1 MVIAALDV
9 GTSKVTCF
17 IAERDSQGELSI
29 IGIGQDTADGLK
41 AGTVTDMAAA
51 VKSIGTAVN
60 RAEIMADKR
69 VHELFVSVSGG
80 APQSSYAKVLLDVSG
95 RQIGNTDIQ
104 AAFDEARTDGA
115 IEGREIVHAVSTAY
129 DLDGSRGI
137 RDPKGMF
144 GDQLRVQLHMV
155 SVAHGAFRNLLSC
168 ISRCDLDLEAP
179 VISAY
184 ASGLACLV
192 EDEKDLGVTIIDMG
206 CGGTGLASF
215 SGGEFTWTATVPLGG
230 AHVTNDI
237 AHGLT
242 TPVANA
248 EHMKRLYAS
257 AIGGPADSR
266 EMIEVPQLGEP
277 ELLSARQIPRSL
289 LTGIVRPRLEE
300 TFELV
305 RDYIDSSGVAGA
317 SSRRIVLTGGASQLQ
332 GVGDLASEILEKQVR
347 LAQPLPIQ
355 GLAEAVAG
363 PNCATCAGLLIYAA
377 ERHDD
382 SQNRR
387 QPREHATPQPAESAL
402 GRIGQ
407 WLRANF

>member
-1 MVIAALDV
+1 VIAALDV

-17 IAERDSQGELSI
+17 IAERNGQGELAI
-29 IGIGQDTADGLK
+29 VGIGQDTAEGLK

-51 VKSIGTAVN
+51 VKSIGTAVH
-60 RAEIMADKR
+60 RAEVMADTR
-69 VHELFVSVSGG
+69 VRELFVSVSGG
-80 APQSSYAKVLLDVSG
+80 APRSTYADISLDVSG

-104 AAFDEARTDGA
+104 AAFDTARADGA
-115 IEGREIVHAVSTAY
+115 IEGYEIVHAVSTAY

-137 RDPKGMF
+137 RDPKGMY
-144 GDQLRVQLHMV
+144 GDQLRMQLHMV

-168 ISRCDLDLEAP
+168 LSRCDLDLEAP

-192 EDEKDLGVTIIDMG
+192 EDEKDLGVTIVDMG

-215 SGGEFTWTATVPLGG
+215 SGGEFNWTATVPLGG

-237 AHGLT
+237 ALGLT
-242 TPVANA
+242 TPLANA

-257 AIGGPADSR
+257 AIGGPADNR

-277 ELLSARQIPRSL
+277 ELHSARQIPRSL

-305 RDYIDSSGVAGA
+305 RDFLDSSGTAGA
-317 SSRRIVLTGGASQLQ
+317 SARRIVLTGGASQLQ
-332 GVGDLASEILEKQVR
+332 GVGELASEILEKQVR
-347 LAQPLPIQ
+347 LARPLPIQ

-382 SQNRR
+382 SQTRR
-387 QPREHATPQPAESAL
+387 QAREHTSPQPAESAL

>member
-1 MVIAALDV
+1 V

-17 IAERDSQGELSI
+17 IAERDSQGELGI
-29 IGIGQDTADGLK
+29 IGIGQNTADGLK

-51 VKSIGTAVN
+51 VKSIGTAVH
-60 RAEIMADKR
+60 RAEVMADKR
-69 VHELFVSVSGG
+69 VRELFVSVSGG
-80 APQSSYAKVLLDVSG
+80 APQSSYADVSLDVSG

-104 AAFDEARTDGA
+104 AAFDVARDGGS
-115 IEGREIVHAVSTAY
+115 IEGREIVHAVSTAF

-144 GDQLRVQLHMV
+144 GNELRVQLHMV
-155 SVAHGAFRNLLSC
+155 SVAHGAFRNLLGC

-215 SGGEFTWTATVPLGG
+215 SGGEFIWTATVPLGG
-230 AHVTNDI
+230 AHVTSDI

-242 TPVANA
+242 TPLASA

-257 AIGGPADSR
+257 AIGGPADNR

-277 ELLSARQIPRSL
+277 ELHAARQIPRSL

-305 RDYIDSSGVAGA
+305 RDYIDSSGVASA
-317 SSRRIVLTGGASQLQ
+317 SSRRIVLTGGASLLQ
-332 GVGDLASEILEKQVR
+332 GVSELASEILEKQVR
-347 LAQPLPIQ
+347 LARPLPVE

-363 PNCATCAGLLIYAA
+363 PNCATCAGLLLYAA

-387 QPREHATPQPAESAL
+387 QPREHTTPQPAESAL

>member
-1 MVIAALDV
+1 VIAALDV

-17 IAERDSQGELSI
+17 IAERDSQGELGI
-29 IGIGQDTADGLK
+29 IGIGQNTADGLK

-51 VKSIGTAVN
+51 VKSIGTAVH
-60 RAEIMADKR
+60 RAEVMADKR
-69 VHELFVSVSGG
+69 VRELFVSVSGG
-80 APQSSYAKVLLDVSG
+80 APQSSYADVSLDVSG

-104 AAFDEARTDGA
+104 AAFDVARDGGS
-115 IEGREIVHAVSTAY
+115 IEGREIVHAVSTAF

-144 GDQLRVQLHMV
+144 GNELRVQLHMV
-155 SVAHGAFRNLLSC
+155 SVAHGAFRNLLGC

-215 SGGEFTWTATVPLGG
+215 SGGEFIWTATVPLGG
-230 AHVTNDI
+230 AHVTSDI

-242 TPVANA
+242 TPLASA

-257 AIGGPADSR
+257 AIGGPADNR

-277 ELLSARQIPRSL
+277 ELHAARQIPRSL

-305 RDYIDSSGVAGA
+305 RDYIDSSGVASA
-317 SSRRIVLTGGASQLQ
+317 SSRRIVLTGGASLLQ
-332 GVGDLASEILEKQVR
+332 GVGELASEILEKQVR
-347 LAQPLPIQ
+347 LARPLPIE

-363 PNCATCAGLLIYAA
+363 PNCATCAGLLLYAA

-387 QPREHATPQPAESAL
+387 QPREHTTPQPAESAL

>member
-1 MVIAALDV
+1 MIAALDV

-17 IAERDSQGELSI
+17 IAEQNNQGELAI
-29 IGIGQDTADGLK
+29 IGIGQDTAHGMK

-51 VKSIGTAVN
+51 VASIGTAVH
-60 RAEIMADKR
+60 RAETMADKR

-80 APQSSYAKVLLDVSG
+80 QPHSTYAEIMLDVSG
-95 RQIGNTDIQ
+95 RQIGNTDLQ
-104 AAFDEARTDGA
+104 HAFDTANADGA
-115 IEGREIVHAVSTAY
+115 IEGREIVHAISTAY
-129 DLDGSRGI
+129 ELDGSRGI

-144 GDQLRVQLHMV
+144 GNQLRVQLHMV

-168 ISRCDLDLEAP
+168 ISQCDLDLEAP

-192 EDEKDLGVTIIDMG
+192 EDEKDLGVTLIDMG
-206 CGGTGLASF
+206 CGGTGLATF
-215 SGGEFTWTATVPLGG
+215 SGGELVWTATVPLGG

-242 TPVANA
+242 TPIASA
-248 EHMKRLYAS
+248 EKMKRLYAS

-300 TFELV
+300 TLELV
-305 RDYIDSSGVAGA
+305 RDTIESSGIA
-317 SSRRIVLTGGASQLQ
+317 SASARRIVLTGGASQLQ
-332 GVGDLASEILEKQVR
+332 GVGDLAGEILEKQIR
-347 LAQPLPIQ
+347 LARPLPIQ
-355 GLAEAVAG
+355 GLAESVAG
-363 PNCATCAGLLIYAA
+363 ANCATCAGILLYAA
-377 ERHDD
+377 EHYDEP
-382 SQNRR
+382 QIRR
-387 QPREHATPQPAESAL
+387 PLREHQPPQPAGGAL

>member
-1 MVIAALDV
+1 MIAALDV

-17 IAERDSQGELSI
+17 IAERDNQGELAI
-29 IGIGQDTADGLK
+29 IGIGQDTAHGMK

-51 VKSIGTAVN
+51 VASIGTAVH
-60 RAEIMADKR
+60 RAETMADKR

-80 APQSSYAKVLLDVSG
+80 QPHSTYAEIMLDVSG
-95 RQIGNTDIQ
+95 RQIGNTDLQ
-104 AAFDEARTDGA
+104 HAFDMANADGA
-115 IEGREIVHAVSTAY
+115 IEGREIVHAISTAY
-129 DLDGSRGI
+129 ELDGSRGI

-144 GDQLRVQLHMV
+144 GNQLRVQLHMV

-168 ISRCDLDLEAP
+168 ISQCDLDLEAP

-192 EDEKDLGVTIIDMG
+192 EDEKDLGVTLIDMG
-206 CGGTGLASF
+206 CGGTGLATF
-215 SGGEFTWTATVPLGG
+215 SGGELVWTATVPLGG

-242 TPVANA
+242 TPIASA
-248 EHMKRLYAS
+248 EKMKRLYAS

-300 TFELV
+300 TLELV
-305 RDYIDSSGVAGA
+305 RDTIESSGIA
-317 SSRRIVLTGGASQLQ
+317 SASARRIVLTGGASQLQ
-332 GVGDLASEILEKQVR
+332 GVGDLAGEILEKQIR
-347 LAQPLPIQ
+347 LARPLPIQ
-355 GLAEAVAG
+355 GLAESVAG
-363 PNCATCAGLLIYAA
+363 ANCATCAGILLYAA
-377 ERHDD
+377 EHYDEP
-382 SQNRR
+382 QIRR
-387 QPREHATPQPAESAL
+387 PLREHQPPQPAGGAL

>member
-1 MVIAALDV
+1 VIAALDV

-17 IAERDSQGELSI
+17 IAERNGQGELAI
-29 IGIGQDTADGLK
+29 VGIGQDTAEGLK

-51 VKSIGTAVN
+51 VKSIGTAVH
-60 RAEIMADKR
+60 RAEVMADTR
-69 VHELFVSVSGG
+69 VRELFVSVSGG
-80 APQSSYAKVLLDVSG
+80 APRSTYADISLDVSG

-104 AAFDEARTDGA
+104 AAFDTARADGA
-115 IEGREIVHAVSTAY
+115 IEGCEIVHAVSTAY

-137 RDPKGMF
+137 RDPKGMY
-144 GDQLRVQLHMV
+144 GDQLRMQLHMV

-168 ISRCDLDLEAP
+168 LSRCDLDLEAP

-192 EDEKDLGVTIIDMG
+192 EDEKDLGVTIVDMG

-215 SGGEFTWTATVPLGG
+215 SGGEFNWTATVPLGG

-237 AHGLT
+237 ALGLT
-242 TPVANA
+242 TPLANA

-257 AIGGPADSR
+257 AIGGPADNR

-277 ELLSARQIPRSL
+277 ELHSARQIPRSL

-305 RDYIDSSGVAGA
+305 RDFLDSSGTAGA
-317 SSRRIVLTGGASQLQ
+317 SARRIVLTGGASQLQ
-332 GVGDLASEILEKQVR
+332 GVGELASEILEKQVR
-347 LAQPLPIQ
+347 LARPLPIQ

-382 SQNRR
+382 SQTRR
-387 QPREHATPQPAESAL
+387 QAREHTSPQPAESAL

>member
-1 MVIAALDV
+1 VIAALDL

-17 IAERDSQGELSI
+17 IAERDSQGDLRI
-29 IGIGQDTADGLK
+29 IGIGQNTAEGLK
-41 AGTVTDMAAA
+41 AGTVIDMNAA
-51 VKSIGTAVN
+51 VASIGTAVH
-60 RAEIMADKR
+60 RAEIMADRR

-80 APQSSYAKVLLDVSG
+80 TPQSTYADIALDVAG
-95 RQIGNTDIQ
+95 RQIGTTDIQ
-104 AAFDEARTDGA
+104 TAFDAARAGNSVED
-115 IEGREIVHAVSTAY
+115 REIVHAISTAY

-137 RDPKGMF
+137 RDPKGMY
-144 GDQLRVQLHMV
+144 GNQLRVQLHMV
-155 SVAHGAFRNLLSC
+155 SVAHGAFHNLLSC
-168 ISRCDLDLEAP
+168 ISRCDLELAAP
-179 VISAY
+179 VVSAY
-184 ASGLACLV
+184 ASGLAVLV
-192 EDEKDLGVTIIDMG
+192 EDEKDLGVTVVDMG
-206 CGGTGLASF
+206 CGGTGLAAF
-215 SGGEFTWTATVPLGG
+215 AGGELTWTATVPIGG

-257 AIGGPADSR
+257 AIGGPADNR

-277 ELLSARQIPRSL
+277 ELISARQIPRSL

-305 RDYIDSSGVAGA
+305 RDYIDSSGAAGA

-332 GVGDLASEILEKQVR
+332 GVGELASEILEKQVR
-347 LAQPLPIQ
+347 LARPLPIE

-387 QPREHATPQPAESAL
+387 PPRDHATPQQAEGAL
-402 GRIGQ
+402 GRIGN

>member
-1 MVIAALDV
+1 MIAALDV

-17 IAERDSQGELSI
+17 IAERDGQGELAI
-29 IGIGQDTADGLK
+29 VGIGQDTAEGLK

-51 VKSIGTAVN
+51 VKSLGTAVH
-60 RAEIMADKR
+60 RAEVMADTR
-69 VHELFVSVSGG
+69 VRELFVSVSGG
-80 APQSSYAKVLLDVSG
+80 APQSTYADISLDVSG

-104 AAFDEARTDGA
+104 AAFDAAHTDGA

-129 DLDGSRGI
+129 DLDGSRDI
-137 RDPKGMF
+137 RNPKGMY
-144 GDQLRVQLHMV
+144 GKQLRVQLHMV
-155 SVAHGAFRNLLSC
+155 SVAHGTFRNLLSC
-168 ISRCDLDLEAP
+168 LSRCDLDLEAP

-215 SGGEFTWTATVPLGG
+215 SGGEFNWTATVPLGG

-237 AHGLT
+237 ALGLT
-242 TPVANA
+242 TPLANA

-277 ELLSARQIPRSL
+277 ELHSARQIPRSL

-305 RDYIDSSGVAGA
+305 RDFLDSSGTAGA
-317 SSRRIVLTGGASQLQ
+317 SARRIVLTGGASQLQ
-332 GVGDLASEILEKQVR
+332 GVGELASEILEKQVR
-347 LAQPLPIQ
+347 LARPLPVQ

-382 SQNRR
+382 SQTRR
-387 QPREHATPQPAESAL
+387 QMREHTSPQPVESAL

>member
-1 MVIAALDV
+1 MIAALDV

-17 IAERDSQGELSI
+17 IAERNGQGELAI
-29 IGIGQDTADGLK
+29 VGIGQDTAEGLK

-51 VKSIGTAVN
+51 MKSIGTAVH
-60 RAEIMADKR
+60 RAEVMADTR
-69 VHELFVSVSGG
+69 VRELFISVSGG
-80 APQSSYAKVLLDVSG
+80 APRSTYADISLDVSG

-104 AAFDEARTDGA
+104 AAFDAARTDGA

-137 RDPKGMF
+137 RNPKGMY
-144 GDQLRVQLHMV
+144 GNQLRVQLHMV

-168 ISRCDLDLEAP
+168 LSRCDLDLEAP

-215 SGGEFTWTATVPLGG
+215 SGGEFNWTATVPLGG

-237 AHGLT
+237 ALGLT
-242 TPVANA
+242 TPLANA

-257 AIGGPADSR
+257 AIGGPADNR

-277 ELLSARQIPRSL
+277 ELHSARQIPRSL

-305 RDYIDSSGVAGA
+305 RDFLDSSGAA
-317 SSRRIVLTGGASQLQ
+317 SASARRIVLTGGASQLQ
-332 GVGDLASEILEKQVR
+332 GVGELASQILEKQVR
-347 LAQPLPIQ
+347 LARPLPMQ

-382 SQNRR
+382 SQIRR
-387 QPREHATPQPAESAL
+387 QTREHPSPQPAESAL

>member
-1 MVIAALDV
+1 MIAALDV

-17 IAERDSQGELSI
+17 IAERNGQGELAI
-29 IGIGQDTADGLK
+29 VGIGQDTAEGLK

-51 VKSIGTAVN
+51 VKSIGTAVH
-60 RAEIMADKR
+60 RAQVMADTR
-69 VHELFVSVSGG
+69 VRELFVSVSGG
-80 APQSSYAKVLLDVSG
+80 APRSTYADISLDVSG

-104 AAFDEARTDGA
+104 AAFDVARADGA

-129 DLDGSRGI
+129 DLDGSRDI
-137 RDPKGMF
+137 RDPKGMY
-144 GDQLRVQLHMV
+144 GKQLRVQLHMV
-155 SVAHGAFRNLLSC
+155 SVANGAFRNLLSC
-168 ISRCDLDLEAP
+168 LSRCDLDLEAP

-215 SGGEFTWTATVPLGG
+215 SGGEFNWTAMVPLGG

-237 AHGLT
+237 ALGLT
-242 TPVANA
+242 TPLANA

-257 AIGGPADSR
+257 AIGGPADNR

-277 ELLSARQIPRSL
+277 ELHSARQIPRSL

-305 RDYIDSSGVAGA
+305 RDFLDSSGTAGA
-317 SSRRIVLTGGASQLQ
+317 SARRIVLTGGASQLQ
-332 GVGDLASEILEKQVR
+332 GVGELASEMLEKQIR
-347 LAQPLPIQ
+347 LARPLPVQ

-382 SQNRR
+382 SQTRR
-387 QPREHATPQPAESAL
+387 QMREHTSPQPADSAL

>member
-1 MVIAALDV
+1 MIAALDV

-17 IAERDSQGELSI
+17 IAERSGQGELAI
-29 IGIGQDTADGLK
+29 VGIGQDAAEGLK

-51 VKSIGTAVN
+51 MKSIGTAVH
-60 RAEIMADKR
+60 RAEVMADTR
-69 VHELFVSVSGG
+69 VRELFVSVSGG
-80 APQSSYAKVLLDVSG
+80 APRSTYADISLDVSG

-104 AAFDEARTDGA
+104 GAFDAARADGA

-137 RDPKGMF
+137 RDPKGMY
-144 GDQLRVQLHMV
+144 GNQLRVQLHMV

-168 ISRCDLDLEAP
+168 LSRCDLDLEAP

-215 SGGEFTWTATVPLGG
+215 SGGEFNWTATVPLGG

-237 AHGLT
+237 ALGLT
-242 TPVANA
+242 TPLANA

-257 AIGGPADSR
+257 AIGGPADNR

-277 ELLSARQIPRSL
+277 ELHSARQIQRSL

-305 RDYIDSSGVAGA
+305 RDFLDSSGTAGA
-317 SSRRIVLTGGASQLQ
+317 SARRIVLTGGASQLQ
-332 GVGDLASEILEKQVR
+332 GVGELASEILEKQVR
-347 LAQPLPIQ
+347 LARPLPIS

-382 SQNRR
+382 SQTRR
-387 QPREHATPQPAESAL
+387 QTRKHTSPQPAESAL

>member
-1 MVIAALDV
+1 MIAALDV

-17 IAERDSQGELSI
+17 IAERDSQGELGI
-29 IGIGQDTADGLK
+29 IGIGQDTAEGLK

-51 VKSIGTAVN
+51 VNSIGTAVH
-60 RAEIMADKR
+60 RAETMADKR
-69 VHELFVSVSGG
+69 VHDLFVSVSGG
-80 APQSSYAKVLLDVSG
+80 APKSSYADISLDVSG

-104 AAFDEARTDGA
+104 AAFDEAQADGA
-115 IEGREIVHAVSTAY
+115 IDGREIVHAISTAY

-137 RDPKGMF
+137 RDPKGMY
-144 GDQLRVQLHMV
+144 GNQLRVQLHLV

-215 SGGEFTWTATVPLGG
+215 SGGELTWTATVPLGG

-242 TPVANA
+242 TPVASA

-257 AIGGPADSR
+257 AIGGPADIR

-305 RDYIDSSGVAGA
+305 RDYIDSSGAVSA
-317 SSRRIVLTGGASQLQ
+317 SARRIVLTGGASQLQ

-347 LAQPLPIQ
+347 LAHPLPIE

-377 ERHDD
+377 ERHDE
-382 SQNRR
+382 SQIRR
-387 QPREHATPQPAESAL
+387 RTREHASPQPAESAL

-407 WLRANF
+407 WLKANF

>member
-1 MVIAALDV
+1 MIAALDV

-17 IAERDSQGELSI
+17 IAERDGQGELAI
-29 IGIGQDTADGLK
+29 VGIGQDTAEGLK

-51 VKSIGTAVN
+51 VKSLGTAVH
-60 RAEIMADKR
+60 RAEVMADTR
-69 VHELFVSVSGG
+69 VRELFVSVSGG
-80 APQSSYAKVLLDVSG
+80 APQSTYADISLDVSG

-104 AAFDEARTDGA
+104 AAFDAAHTDGA

-129 DLDGSRGI
+129 DLDGSRDI
-137 RDPKGMF
+137 RDPKGMY
-144 GDQLRVQLHMV
+144 GKQLRVQLHMV

-168 ISRCDLDLEAP
+168 LSRCDLDLEAP

-215 SGGEFTWTATVPLGG
+215 SGGEFNWTATVPLGG

-237 AHGLT
+237 ALGLT
-242 TPVANA
+242 TPLANA

-277 ELLSARQIPRSL
+277 ELHSARQIPRSL

-305 RDYIDSSGVAGA
+305 RDFLDSSGTAGA
-317 SSRRIVLTGGASQLQ
+317 SARRIVLTGGASQLQ
-332 GVGDLASEILEKQVR
+332 GVGELASEILEKQVR
-347 LAQPLPIQ
+347 LARPLPVQ

-382 SQNRR
+382 SQTRR
-387 QPREHATPQPAESAL
+387 QIREHTSPQPAESAL

>member
-1 MVIAALDV
+1 MIAALDV

-17 IAERDSQGELSI
+17 IAERDSQGELAI
-29 IGIGQDTADGLK
+29 VGIGQDTAEGLK

-51 VKSIGTAVN
+51 VKSIGTAVH
-60 RAEIMADKR
+60 RAEVMADTR
-69 VHELFVSVSGG
+69 VRELFVSVSGG
-80 APQSSYAKVLLDVSG
+80 APQSTYADISLDVSG

-104 AAFDEARTDGA
+104 AAFDVARADGA

-129 DLDGSRGI
+129 DLDGSRDI
-137 RDPKGMF
+137 RNPKGMY
-144 GDQLRVQLHMV
+144 GKQLRVQLHMV
-155 SVAHGAFRNLLSC
+155 SVANGAFRNLLSC
-168 ISRCDLDLEAP
+168 LSRCDLDLEAP

-215 SGGEFTWTATVPLGG
+215 SGGEFNWTATVPLGG

-237 AHGLT
+237 ALGLT
-242 TPVANA
+242 TPLANA

-257 AIGGPADSR
+257 AIGGPADNR

-277 ELLSARQIPRSL
+277 ELHSARQIPRSL

-305 RDYIDSSGVAGA
+305 RDFLDSSGTAGA
-317 SSRRIVLTGGASQLQ
+317 SARRIVLTGGASQLQ
-332 GVGDLASEILEKQVR
+332 GVGELASEMLEKQIR
-347 LAQPLPIQ
+347 LARPLPVQ

-382 SQNRR
+382 SQTRR
-387 QPREHATPQPAESAL
+387 QMREHTSPQPADSAL

>member
-1 MVIAALDV
+1 MIAALDV

-17 IAERDSQGELSI
+17 IAERDSQGELAI
-29 IGIGQDTADGLK
+29 VGIGQDTAEGLK

-51 VKSIGTAVN
+51 VKSIGTAVH
-60 RAEIMADKR
+60 RAEVMADTR
-69 VHELFVSVSGG
+69 VRELFVSVSGG
-80 APQSSYAKVLLDVSG
+80 APQSTYADISLDVSG

-104 AAFDEARTDGA
+104 AAFDVARADGA

-129 DLDGSRGI
+129 DLDGSRDI
-137 RDPKGMF
+137 RDPKGMY
-144 GDQLRVQLHMV
+144 GKQLRVQLHMV
-155 SVAHGAFRNLLSC
+155 SVANGAFRNLLSC
-168 ISRCDLDLEAP
+168 LSRCDLDLEAP

-215 SGGEFTWTATVPLGG
+215 SGGEFNWTATVPLGG

-237 AHGLT
+237 ALGLT
-242 TPVANA
+242 TPLANA

-257 AIGGPADSR
+257 AIGGPADNR

-277 ELLSARQIPRSL
+277 ELHSARQIPRSL

-305 RDYIDSSGVAGA
+305 RDFLDSSGTAGA
-317 SSRRIVLTGGASQLQ
+317 SARRIVLTGGASQLQ
-332 GVGDLASEILEKQVR
+332 GVGELASEMLEKQIR
-347 LAQPLPIQ
+347 LARPLPVQ

-382 SQNRR
+382 SQTRR
-387 QPREHATPQPAESAL
+387 QMREHTSPQPAGSAL

>member
-1 MVIAALDV
+1 MIAALDV

-17 IAERDSQGELSI
+17 IAERDGQGELAI
-29 IGIGQDTADGLK
+29 VGIGQDTAEGLK

-51 VKSIGTAVN
+51 VKSLGTAVH
-60 RAEIMADKR
+60 RAEVMADTR
-69 VHELFVSVSGG
+69 VRELFVSVSGG
-80 APQSSYAKVLLDVSG
+80 APQSTYADISLDVSG

-104 AAFDEARTDGA
+104 AAFDAAHTDGA

-129 DLDGSRGI
+129 DLDGSRDI
-137 RDPKGMF
+137 RDPKGMY
-144 GDQLRVQLHMV
+144 GKQLRVQLHMV

-168 ISRCDLDLEAP
+168 LSRCDLDLEAP

-215 SGGEFTWTATVPLGG
+215 SGGEFNWTATVPLGG

-237 AHGLT
+237 ALGLT
-242 TPVANA
+242 TPLANA

-277 ELLSARQIPRSL
+277 ELHSARQIPRSL

-305 RDYIDSSGVAGA
+305 RDFLDSSGTAGA
-317 SSRRIVLTGGASQLQ
+317 SARRIVLTGGASQLQ
-332 GVGDLASEILEKQVR
+332 GVGELASEILEKQVR
-347 LAQPLPIQ
+347 LARPLPIQ

-382 SQNRR
+382 SQTRR
-387 QPREHATPQPAESAL
+387 QMREHTSPQPAESAL

>member
-1 MVIAALDV
+1 MIAALDV

-17 IAERDSQGELSI
+17 IAERNGQGELAI
-29 IGIGQDTADGLK
+29 VGIGQDTAEGLK

-51 VKSIGTAVN
+51 VKSIGTAVH
-60 RAEIMADKR
+60 RAEVMADTR
-69 VHELFVSVSGG
+69 VRELFVSVSGG
-80 APQSSYAKVLLDVSG
+80 APRSTYADISLDVSG

-104 AAFDEARTDGA
+104 AAFDVARADGA

-129 DLDGSRGI
+129 DLDGSRDI
-137 RDPKGMF
+137 RDPKGMY
-144 GDQLRVQLHMV
+144 GKQLRVQLHMV
-155 SVAHGAFRNLLSC
+155 SVANGAFRNLLSC
-168 ISRCDLDLEAP
+168 LSRCDLDLEAP

-355 GLAEAVAG
+355 GLAEAVAR

>member
-1 MVIAALDV
+1 MIAALDV

-51 VKSIGTAVN
+51 GKSIGTAVN

-80 APQSSYAKVLLDVSG
+80 APQSSYANVSLDVSG

-215 SGGEFTWTATVPLGG
+215 SGGEFTWTATLPLGG

>member
-1 MVIAALDV
+1 MIAALDV

-17 IAERDSQGELSI
+17 IAERNGQGELAI
-29 IGIGQDTADGLK
+29 VGIGQDTAEGLK

-51 VKSIGTAVN
+51 VKSIGTAVH
-60 RAEIMADKR
+60 RAEVMADTR
-69 VHELFVSVSGG
+69 VRELFVSVSGG
-80 APQSSYAKVLLDVSG
+80 APRSTYADISLDVSG

-104 AAFDEARTDGA
+104 AAFDTARADGA
-115 IEGREIVHAVSTAY
+115 IEGYEIVHAVSTAY

-137 RDPKGMF
+137 RDPKGMY
-144 GDQLRVQLHMV
+144 GDQLRMQLHMV

-168 ISRCDLDLEAP
+168 LSRCDLDLEAP

-192 EDEKDLGVTIIDMG
+192 EDEKDLGVTIVDMG

-215 SGGEFTWTATVPLGG
+215 SGGEFNWTATVPLGG

-237 AHGLT
+237 ALGLT
-242 TPVANA
+242 TPLANA

-257 AIGGPADSR
+257 AIGGPADNR

-277 ELLSARQIPRSL
+277 ELHSARQIPRSL

-305 RDYIDSSGVAGA
+305 RDFLDSSGTAGA
-317 SSRRIVLTGGASQLQ
+317 SARRIVLTGGASQLQ
-332 GVGDLASEILEKQVR
+332 GVGELASEILEKQGR
-347 LAQPLPIQ
+347 LARPLPIQ

-382 SQNRR
+382 SQTRR
-387 QPREHATPQPAESAL
+387 QAREHTSPQPAESAL

>member
-1 MVIAALDV
+1 MIAALDV

-17 IAERDSQGELSI
+17 IAERNGQGELAI
-29 IGIGQDTADGLK
+29 VGIGQDTAEGLK

-51 VKSIGTAVN
+51 VKSIGTAVH
-60 RAEIMADKR
+60 RAEVMADTR
-69 VHELFVSVSGG
+69 VRELFVSVSGG
-80 APQSSYAKVLLDVSG
+80 APRSTYADISLDVSG

-104 AAFDEARTDGA
+104 AAFDTARADGA
-115 IEGREIVHAVSTAY
+115 IEGCEIVHAVSTAY

-137 RDPKGMF
+137 RDPKGMY
-144 GDQLRVQLHMV
+144 GDQLRMQLHMV

-168 ISRCDLDLEAP
+168 LSRCDLDLEAP

-192 EDEKDLGVTIIDMG
+192 EDEKDLGVTIVDMG

-215 SGGEFTWTATVPLGG
+215 SGGEFNWTATVPLGG

-237 AHGLT
+237 ALGLT
-242 TPVANA
+242 TPLANA

-257 AIGGPADSR
+257 AIGGPADNR

-277 ELLSARQIPRSL
+277 ELHSARQIPRSL

-305 RDYIDSSGVAGA
+305 RDFLDSSGTAGA
-317 SSRRIVLTGGASQLQ
+317 SARRIVLTGGASQLQ
-332 GVGDLASEILEKQVR
+332 GVGELASEILEKQVR
-347 LAQPLPIQ
+347 LARPLPIQ

-382 SQNRR
+382 SQTRR
-387 QPREHATPQPAESAL
+387 QAREHTSPQPAESAL

>member
-1 MVIAALDV
+1 MIAALDV

-17 IAERDSQGELSI
+17 IAERNGQGELAI
-29 IGIGQDTADGLK
+29 VGIGQDTAEGLK

-51 VKSIGTAVN
+51 VKSIGTAVH
-60 RAEIMADKR
+60 RAEVMADTR
-69 VHELFVSVSGG
+69 VRELFISVSGG
-80 APQSSYAKVLLDVSG
+80 APRSTYADISLDVSG

-104 AAFDEARTDGA
+104 AAFDAARTDGA

-137 RDPKGMF
+137 RNPKGMY
-144 GDQLRVQLHMV
+144 GNQLRVQLHMV

-168 ISRCDLDLEAP
+168 LSRCDLDLEAP

-215 SGGEFTWTATVPLGG
+215 SGGEFNWTATVPLGG

-237 AHGLT
+237 ALGLT
-242 TPVANA
+242 TPLANA

-257 AIGGPADSR
+257 AIGGPADNR

-277 ELLSARQIPRSL
+277 ELHSARQIPRSL

-305 RDYIDSSGVAGA
+305 RDFLDSSGAA
-317 SSRRIVLTGGASQLQ
+317 SASARRIVLTGGASQLQ
-332 GVGDLASEILEKQVR
+332 GVGELASQILEKQVR
-347 LAQPLPIQ
+347 LARPLPMQ

-382 SQNRR
+382 SQIRR
-387 QPREHATPQPAESAL
+387 QTREHPSPQPAESAL

>member
-1 MVIAALDV
+1 VIAALDV

-17 IAERDSQGELSI
+17 IAERNGQGELAI
-29 IGIGQDTADGLK
+29 VGIGQDTAEGLK

-51 VKSIGTAVN
+51 VKSIGTAVH
-60 RAEIMADKR
+60 RAEVMADTR
-69 VHELFVSVSGG
+69 VRELFVSVSGG
-80 APQSSYAKVLLDVSG
+80 APRSTYADISLDVSG

-104 AAFDEARTDGA
+104 AAFDTARADGA
-115 IEGREIVHAVSTAY
+115 IEGCEIVHAVSTAY

-137 RDPKGMF
+137 RDPKGMY
-144 GDQLRVQLHMV
+144 GDQLRMQLHMV

-168 ISRCDLDLEAP
+168 LSRCDLDLEGP

-215 SGGEFTWTATVPLGG
+215 SGGEFNWTATVPLGG

-237 AHGLT
+237 ALGLT
-242 TPVANA
+242 TPLANA

-257 AIGGPADSR
+257 AIGGPADNR

-277 ELLSARQIPRSL
+277 ELHSARQIPRSL

-305 RDYIDSSGVAGA
+305 RDFLDSSGTAGA
-317 SSRRIVLTGGASQLQ
+317 SARRIVLTGGASQLQ
-332 GVGDLASEILEKQVR
+332 GVGELASEILEKQVR
-347 LAQPLPIQ
+347 LARPLPIQ

-382 SQNRR
+382 SQARR
-387 QPREHATPQPAESAL
+387 QAREHTSPQPAESAL

>member
-1 MVIAALDV
+1 VIAALDV

-17 IAERDSQGELSI
+17 IAERNGQGELAI
-29 IGIGQDTADGLK
+29 VGIGQDTAEGLK

-51 VKSIGTAVN
+51 VKSIGTAVH
-60 RAEIMADKR
+60 RAEVMADTR
-69 VHELFVSVSGG
+69 VRELFVSVSGG
-80 APQSSYAKVLLDVSG
+80 APRSTYADISLDVSG

-104 AAFDEARTDGA
+104 AAFDTARADGA
-115 IEGREIVHAVSTAY
+115 IEGCEIVHAVSTAY

-137 RDPKGMF
+137 RDPKGMY
-144 GDQLRVQLHMV
+144 GDQLRMQLHMV

-168 ISRCDLDLEAP
+168 LSRCDLDLEAP

-192 EDEKDLGVTIIDMG
+192 EDEKDLGVTIVDMG

-215 SGGEFTWTATVPLGG
+215 SGGEFNWTATVPLGG

-237 AHGLT
+237 ALGLT
-242 TPVANA
+242 TPLANA

-257 AIGGPADSR
+257 AIGGPADNR

-277 ELLSARQIPRSL
+277 ELHSARQIPRSL

-305 RDYIDSSGVAGA
+305 RDFLDSSGTAGA
-317 SSRRIVLTGGASQLQ
+317 SARRIVLTGGASQLQ
-332 GVGDLASEILEKQVR
+332 GVGELASEILEKQVR
-347 LAQPLPIQ
+347 LARPLPIQ

-382 SQNRR
+382 SQARR
-387 QPREHATPQPAESAL
+387 QAREHTSPQPAESAL

>member
-1 MVIAALDV
+1 MIAALDV

-17 IAERDSQGELSI
+17 IAERDGQGELGI

-51 VKSIGTAVN
+51 VKSIGTAVH
-60 RAEIMADKR
+60 RAEVMADKR

-80 APQSSYAKVLLDVSG
+80 APRSSYANISLDVSG
-95 RQIGNTDIQ
+95 RQISNTDIQ
-104 AAFDEARTDGA
+104 AAFDEARADGA

-144 GDQLRVQLHMV
+144 GNQLRVQLHMV

-179 VISAY
+179 MISAY

-215 SGGEFTWTATVPLGG
+215 SGGEFTWTATVPIGG
-230 AHVTNDI
+230 AHVTSDI

-242 TPVANA
+242 TPLASA

-305 RDYIDSSGVAGA
+305 RDYIDSSGVASA
-317 SSRRIVLTGGASQLQ
+317 SGRRIVLTGGASQLQ
-332 GVGDLASEILEKQVR
+332 GVGELASEILEKQVR
-347 LAQPLPIQ
+347 LAQPLPIE

-363 PNCATCAGLLIYAA
+363 PNCATCAGLLLYAA

-387 QPREHATPQPAESAL
+387 PTREHTTPQPADSAL

>member
-1 MVIAALDV
+1 MIAALDV

-17 IAERDSQGELSI
+17 IAERDRQGELAI
-29 IGIGQDTADGLK
+29 VGIGQDTAEGLK

-51 VKSIGTAVN
+51 VKSIGTAVH
-60 RAEIMADKR
+60 RAEVMADTR
-69 VHELFVSVSGG
+69 VRELFVSVSGG
-80 APQSSYAKVLLDVSG
+80 APQSTYADISLDVSG

-104 AAFDEARTDGA
+104 AAFDVARADGA

-129 DLDGSRGI
+129 DLDGSRDI
-137 RDPKGMF
+137 RDPKGMY
-144 GDQLRVQLHMV
+144 GKQLRVQLHMV
-155 SVAHGAFRNLLSC
+155 SVANGAFRNLLSC
-168 ISRCDLDLEAP
+168 LSRCDLDLEAP

-215 SGGEFTWTATVPLGG
+215 SGGEFNWTATVPLGG

-237 AHGLT
+237 ALGLT
-242 TPVANA
+242 TPLANA

-257 AIGGPADSR
+257 AIGGPADNR

-277 ELLSARQIPRSL
+277 ELHSARQIPRSL

-305 RDYIDSSGVAGA
+305 RDFLDSSGTAGA
-317 SSRRIVLTGGASQLQ
+317 SARRIVLTGGASQLQ
-332 GVGDLASEILEKQVR
+332 GVGELASEMLEKQIR
-347 LAQPLPIQ
+347 LARPLPVQ

-382 SQNRR
+382 SQTRR
-387 QPREHATPQPAESAL
+387 QMREHTSPQPAESAL

>member
-1 MVIAALDV
+1 MIAALDV
-9 GTSKVTCF
+9 GTSRVTCF
-17 IAERDSQGELSI
+17 IAERDNQGELAI
-29 IGIGQDTADGLK
+29 IGIGQDTAHGMK

-51 VKSIGTAVN
+51 VASIGTAVH
-60 RAEIMADKR
+60 RAETMADKR

-80 APQSSYAKVLLDVSG
+80 QPHSTYAEIMLDVSG
-95 RQIGNTDIQ
+95 RQIGNTDLQ
-104 AAFDEARTDGA
+104 HAFDTANADGA
-115 IEGREIVHAVSTAY
+115 IEGREIVHAISTAY
-129 DLDGSRGI
+129 ELDGSRGI

-144 GDQLRVQLHMV
+144 GNQLRVQLHMV

-168 ISRCDLDLEAP
+168 ISQCDLDLEAP

-192 EDEKDLGVTIIDMG
+192 EDEKDLGVTLIDMG
-206 CGGTGLASF
+206 CGGTGLATF
-215 SGGEFTWTATVPLGG
+215 SGGELVWTATVPLGG

-242 TPVANA
+242 TPIASA
-248 EHMKRLYAS
+248 EKMKRLYAS

-300 TFELV
+300 TLELV
-305 RDYIDSSGVAGA
+305 RDTIESSGIA
-317 SSRRIVLTGGASQLQ
+317 SASARRIVLTGGASQLQ
-332 GVGDLASEILEKQVR
+332 GVGDLAGEILEKQIR
-347 LAQPLPIQ
+347 LARPLPIQ
-355 GLAEAVAG
+355 GLAESVAG
-363 PNCATCAGLLIYAA
+363 ANCATCAGILLYAA
-377 ERHDD
+377 EHYDEP
-382 SQNRR
+382 QIRR
-387 QPREHATPQPAESAL
+387 PLREHQPPQPAGGAL

>member
-1 MVIAALDV
+1 MITALDL

-17 IAERDSQGELSI
+17 IAERDSQGDLCI
-29 IGIGQDTADGLK
+29 IGIGQNTSEGLK
-41 AGTVTDMAAA
+41 AGVVIDMAAA
-51 VKSIGTAVN
+51 VSCIGAAVH
-60 RAEIMADKR
+60 RAEIMADRR

-80 APQSSYAKVLLDVSG
+80 EPRSTYTDIELDVAG
-95 RQIGNTDIQ
+95 RQIGTADIQ
-104 AAFDEARTDGA
+104 TAFEQARAGNSVED
-115 IEGREIVHAVSTAY
+115 REIVHAISTAFN
-129 DLDGSRGI
+129 LDGSRGI
-137 RDPKGMF
+137 RNPKGMY
-144 GDQLRVQLHMV
+144 GKQLRVRLHLV

-168 ISRCDLDLEAP
+168 ISRCDLELAAP
-179 VISAY
+179 VVSAY
-184 ASGLACLV
+184 ASGLAVLV
-192 EDEKDLGVTIIDMG
+192 EDEKDLGVTVVDMG
-206 CGGTGLASF
+206 CGSTSLAAF
-215 SGGEFTWTATVPLGG
+215 AGGELTWTSTVPIGG

-257 AIGGPADSR
+257 AIGGPADNR

-277 ELLSARQIPRSL
+277 ELISARQIPRSL

-305 RDYIDSSGVAGA
+305 RDYIDSSGAAGA

-332 GVGDLASEILEKQVR
+332 GVGELASEILEKQVR
-347 LAQPLPIQ
+347 LARPLPIE

-363 PNCATCAGLLIYAA
+363 PNCATCAGLMIYAV
-377 ERHDD
+377 EQHDD

-387 QPREHATPQPAESAL
+387 PARNHTTPQRAEGAL
-402 GRIGQ
+402 GRISN